1 MHFAAA
7 ADTKPGKRPVREIV
21 GLPTELNDQFSSRRS
36 AIEHRVGQL
45 AKQFQ
50 TEHGREPTAVEML
63 AISQQA
69 TLETRQAKHEP
80 RSLAEQ
86 RHTWR
91 TEAIEI
97 IGSQR
102 KLSRL
107 IAEITGHSA
116 GRQQRDTTAE
126 WVDEQAAAVIA
137 TVCQSRSTWQINH
150 VRAETQRLLRYT
162 NHHGGAHVVDRIV
175 AAALGAH
182 SIAVTTHAD
191 TEMGE
196 PAPLRRRDAA
206 SVYTTHDTTI
216 YTSTDMLAAER
227 RILAAA
233 ATGGGRVADDASV
246 GLALLEQHAQYGVD
260 LNDGQQQ
267 LVRAM
272 ATSGAR
278 VQLALAPAGT
288 GKTTAMA
295 ALAAAWR
302 NSGGTVMGLAPTAS
316 AAEVL
321 GQDLGT
327 ATDTIAKLVQ
337 LAEPS
342 GKRSGPPP
350 SPDDPARTWFDA
362 IDADTLLIVDEAGMA
377 STADLDAVIGYAMA
391 NGASVRLIGDDQQ
404 LASISAGGVL
414 RDIAARHDALPLNT
428 VVRFTHPD
436 IGESEG
442 AASLALRDGDPAG
455 LAFYID
461 HRRVHVGAD
470 NVAADMAYQAW
481 ADDLAAGRDAIL
493 LAPTNDLV
501 AELNERAR
509 LDRLATTVAAP
520 GGSTTVTL
528 GDGLTASIGDW
539 ITTRSNARWLG
550 LSGGAWVKNGHR
562 WVIRARARRRI
573 VDGHPAARQR
583 RRQGGAPAR
592 RLRRRPHHPGLRQHH
607 QQRPRRHRRHLPH
620 RRLRPAHPPTAL
632 RGADPRQA
640 RKPRVLLHRRSRP
653 PPHPDTQSHPPPH
666 RGGHPLGD
674 PAPRRRP
681 SVRPQRRRRRNRPVR
696 PPARRGRHVRRRPHL
711 RRRTHRRAGH
721 HGPHRRRRPRHPR
734 HPHRTTRLARAA
746 AKPRPAGHRRPRPH
760 RRPPPGRRHPA
771 GRPHRRRRRAGLA
784 AQSPHRIGRPTSRA
798 AALAA
803 RHPRRAAH
811 PPPVGHLP

>member
-1 MHFAAA
+1 MGADGIAQVNTTGLIAAA
-7 ADTKPGKRPVREIV
+7 FDHRDSRAGDPNLHTHVAVSNKVRALGADGIPRWLALDGTPLHKAAVAASELYNTRLEAHLIAQVGVAFAVGAPTTPGKRPVREIAGV
-21 GLPTELNDQFSSRRS
+21 PTELIDRWSSRRG

-45 AKQFQ
+45 AKAFQ
-50 TEHGREPTAVEML
+50 TEHAREPTAVEML

-91 TEAIEI
+91 TEAVEV
-97 IGSQR
+97 IGGQR
-102 KLSRL
+102 QLSRL

-116 GRQQRDTTAE
+116 GRQQRATTAE
-126 WVDEQAAAVIA
+126 WVHEQAAAVIA

-162 NHHGGAHVVDRIV
+162 NHHGGAHDVERIV
-175 AAALGAH
+175 AAALGEH

-216 YTSTDMLAAER
+216 YTSTEVMAAER

-233 ATGGGRVADDASV
+233 ATGGGRVADDASI

-288 GKTTAMA
+288 GKTIAMA

-337 LAEPS
+337 LAEPP
-342 GKRSGPPP
+342 GKRPPP

-391 NGASVRLIGDDQQ
+391 HGASVRLIGDDQQ

-455 LAFYID
+455 LAFYLD
-461 HRRVHVGAD
+461 HHRVHVGAD

-481 ADDLAAGRDAIL
+481 ADDVAAGRDAIL

-501 AELNERAR
+501 AELNQRAR
-509 LDRLATTVAAP
+509 LDRLATTIAGP

-528 GDGLTASIGDW
+528 GDGLTASTGDW

-550 LSGGAWVKNGHR
+550 LRGGAWVKNGHR
-562 WVIRARARRRI
+562 WVIRARA
-573 VDGHPAARQR
+573 
-583 RRQGGAPAR
+583 APTDR
-592 RLRRRPHHPGLRQHH
+592 
-607 QQRPRRHRRHLPH
+607 
-620 RRLRPAHPPTAL
+620 
-632 RGADPRQA
+632 
-640 RKPRVLLHRRSRP
+640 
-653 PPHPDTQSHPPPH
+653 
-666 RGGHPLGD
+666 
-674 PAPRRRP
+674 
-681 SVRPQRRRRRNRPVR
+681 
-696 PPARRGRHVRRRPHL
+696 
-711 RRRTHRRAGH
+711 
-721 HGPHRRRRPRHPR
+721 
-734 HPHRTTRLARAA
+734 
-746 AKPRPAGHRRPRPH
+746 
-760 RRPPPGRRHPA
+760 
-771 GRPHRRRRRAGLA
+771 
-784 AQSPHRIGRPTSRA
+784 
-798 AALAA
+798 
-803 RHPRRAAH
+803 
-811 PPPVGHLP
+811 